1 MGRLLNQTK
10 KLLSGEKLS
19 GLLQTPVWKKESV
32 DKYIVDSDIIIWF
45 LRGREQEAKLLEKL
59 TNTGVPRCSVVS
71 IAEIKAGLVK
81 NSEKILKQLKDIFT
95 PADVSFEIAEKA
107 GVFKQ
112 KYRLDIADML
122 IAATSVAMGG
132 TLVTYNKKHFPMPEV
147 KLYMF

>member
-1 MGRLLNQTK
+1 M
-10 KLLSGEKLS
+10 
-19 GLLQTPVWKKESV
+19 

-71 IAEIKAGLVK
+71 IAEIRAGLVK

-112 KYRLDIADML
+112 KYRLDIADTL